1 METVPEMTALT
12 PAAMPVA
19 RGLGE
24 LAQRKAQVEGA
35 ESEKCDGILVRTH

>member
-12 PAAMPVA
+12 PAALPVA

-35 ESEKCDGILVRTH
+35 DRKKCDGILVTTH